1 MPNNLVLNELKE
13 LLKNLDL
20 GEREN
25 TNIEKLIQKAKQ
37 NTASDTIKSALKSK
51 ILERKEKTA

>member
-25 TNIEKLIQKAKQ
+25 TNIETLVSMKYNDGEL
-37 NTASDTIKSALKSK
+37 SDEQLLKS
-51 ILERKEKTA
+51 LEDE